1 MEGAVLAGKLAAEV
15 VTDRSLG
22 RPTQGVKAAPQDAV
36 ARAEATEAKE
46 PVGITGD
53 SPIAF
58 GGGM

>member
-1 MEGAVLAGKLAAEV
+1 M
-15 VTDRSLG
+15 VTDRALG